1 MKINIVVPD
10 MGESVSK
17 GVIVDWLKKTGDV
30 VKEGEGL
37 FELETDKAT
46 VVVPSTAAGIVEILV
61 QKESEV
67 TIGQTVATVD
77 GKDTAQPPQQP
88 NVAPA
93 PPQPAPAAPAA
104 ALAAAPLSPAVRRIA
119 AENNI
124 SPEAMAGTGK
134 GGRITKADALAAARH
149 KDASVSETLMQP
161 ATHLPQKQDTNA
173 PQAGPQIRVR
183 MSLIRKRTAE
193 RLVLARQQSVHVTTY
208 NEIDMRK
215 VMGIRSHFQEA
226 FEKEHGIKIG
236 YMSFFVKACCKAL
249 ASHRELNARVDGD
262 EIVYNNYYNIG
273 VAISLDRGLIVPVVR
288 NADALTFAG
297 IESAIASLAKR
308 ARDKLLTPSEFA
320 DGTFTITNG
329 GVFGSLMSTPVPAYP
344 QSAILGMHAIKKR
357 PVVAD
362 DAIVIRPMMY
372 VALTYD
378 HRIIDGRDAIGF
390 LVKVKEFIEEP
401 DTLLLEM

>member
-1 MKINIVVPD
+1 MKKNIVVPD

-30 VKEGEGL
+30 VKEGEPL

-67 TIGQTVATVD
+67 AIGQTVAAVD
-77 GKDTAQPPQQP
+77 GKDTAQPQP
-88 NVAPA
+88 KVASA
-93 PPQPAPAAPAA
+93 PTQPAPAAPAA
-104 ALAAAPLSPAVRRIA
+104 APTAAPLSPAVRRIA

-124 SPEAMAGTGK
+124 GPEAMEGTGK
-134 GGRITKADALAAARH
+134 GGRITKADALTATKR
-149 KDASVSETLMQP
+149 KETSVSEALAP
-161 ATHLPQKQDTNA
+161 SATDLPQKLDTAA
-173 PQAGPQIRVR
+173 PQSGPQTRVR

-208 NEIDMRK
+208 NEIDMSK
-215 VMGIRSHFQEA
+215 VIGIRSHFQEA

-362 DAIVIRPMMY
+362 DSIVIRPMMY

-401 DTLLLEM
+401 DSLLLEM